1 VKRSGTPFHGSH
13 VKGENKMTE
22 VYIVS
27 AVRTPIGKFG
37 GGLTDVSPV
46 MLGAHVMKAA
56 LARAGLSGSAL
67 DLFIFGNI
75 LKHGHGQLLP
85 RHAALKA
92 DIPETVDGYAVDM
105 LCSSGM
111 MSTMNAAM
119 AIRAGEAEL
128 IMAGGIESMS
138 QAGFHLS
145 HKARWGYKLLVGAGE
160 QVVDELLV
168 DGLTDPM
175 TGELMGDETQ
185 RLADEYGVTRAELD
199 EVAYL
204 SHMRAAAATEN
215 GNFSHEIAPLELT
228 QRRQTVLF
236 AQDEGIRA
244 DTTMES
250 LAGLRPA
257 FTKDGTLTAGNSS
270 QISDGA
276 AALILASKAAVEK
289 HELKPIAKLLGGT
302 WAAVTPW
309 RFVEGP
315 IPAIQ
320 KLMKKIDRTVDD
332 FELIENN
339 EAFAL
344 NNVLLRRAL
353 EIPYEKINVYGGAIA
368 LGHPIGA
375 SGARVIVTLLNALQQ
390 EGKQLGLAS
399 LCHGT
404 GGGTAV
410 AVEMMQ

>member
-1 VKRSGTPFHGSH
+1 MNET
-13 VKGENKMTE
+13 
-22 VYIVS
+22 YIIS

-37 GGLTDVSPV
+37 GSLKDMSPV
-46 MLGAHVMKAA
+46 GLGAHVMKAA
-56 LARAGLSGSAL
+56 LERAGITGKDL

-75 LKHGHGQLLP
+75 LKHGHGQLVP

-92 DIPETVDGYAVDM
+92 GIPTDVDGYAVDM

-111 MSTMNAAM
+111 MSTMNADM
-119 AIRAGEAEL
+119 AIRAGEADIVL
-128 IMAGGIESMS
+128 AGGIESMS

-145 HKARWGYKLLVGAGE
+145 HKARWGYKLLIGE
-160 QVVDELLV
+160 NKEPVTDILLA

-175 TGELMGDETQ
+175 TGELMGEETE
-185 RLADEYGVTRAELD
+185 RLVATHGVTRTELD

-204 SHMRAAAATEN
+204 SNIRAAAATEN
-215 GNFSHEIAPLELT
+215 GKFSKEIAPIEIVE
-228 QRRQTVLF
+228 RRKTILF
-236 AQDEGIRA
+236 DKDEGLRA

-257 FTKDGTLTAGNSS
+257 FGKEGRLTAGNSS

-276 AALILASKAAVEK
+276 AALVIASKKAVEE
-289 HELKPIAKLLGGT
+289 HNLKPIARILGGA
-302 WAAVTPW
+302 WAAVEPW

-320 KLMKKIDRTVDD
+320 KLMKKIDKRVDD

-339 EAFAL
+339 EAFSL

-375 SGARVIVTLLNALQQ
+375 SGARIIVTLLNALQQ

-410 AVEMMQ
+410 AVELM

>member
-1 VKRSGTPFHGSH
+1 
-13 VKGENKMTE
+13 MTE

-37 GGLTDVSPV
+37 GSLTDVAPV
-46 MLGAHVMKAA
+46 DLGAHVMQAA
-56 LARAGLSGSAL
+56 LTRANLQGQAL

-92 DIPETVDGYAVDM
+92 GIPETVDGYAVDM

-111 MSTMNAAM
+111 MSIMNAAM
-119 AIRAGEAEL
+119 AIRAGEADL
-128 IMAGGIESMS
+128 VMAGGIESMS

-145 HKARWGYKLLVGAGE
+145 HKARWGYKLLVGNGE
-160 QVVDELLV
+160 PLIDELLN

-175 TGELMGDETQ
+175 TGELMGEETQ
-185 RLADEYGVTRAELD
+185 RLADSHGVSRTELD
-199 EVAYL
+199 EVAVL
-204 SHMRAAAATEN
+204 SNTRAAAATEN
-215 GNFSHEIAPLELT
+215 GKFSHEIAPLTVT
-228 QRRQTVLF
+228 QRRKAVTF
-236 AQDEGIRA
+236 AQDEGIRG
-244 DTTMES
+244 DTTMTS

-257 FTKDGTLTAGNSS
+257 FGKEGTLTAGNSS
-270 QISDGA
+270 QLSDGA
-276 AALILASKAAVEK
+276 AALILASATAVEK
-289 HELKPIAKLLGGT
+289 YELKPLARLLGGT
-302 WAAVTPW
+302 WAAVEPW

-320 KLMKKIDRTVDD
+320 KLLGKINRSIDD
-332 FELIENN
+332 FALVENN
-339 EAFAL
+339 EAFSL

-353 EIPYEKINVYGGAIA
+353 GIPYEKINVYGGAIA

-375 SGARVIVTLLNALQQ
+375 SGARIVVTLLNALQQ
-390 EGKQLGLAS
+390 EGKAMGLAA

-410 AVEMMQ
+410 AVELTT

>member
-1 VKRSGTPFHGSH
+1 MDMV
-13 VKGENKMTE
+13 N
-22 VYIVS
+22 YC
-27 AVRTPIGKFG
+27 
-37 GGLTDVSPV
+37 
-46 MLGAHVMKAA
+46 
-56 LARAGLSGSAL
+56 
-67 DLFIFGNI
+67 
-75 LKHGHGQLLP
+75 P

-92 DIPETVDGYAVDM
+92 GIPDDVDGYAVDM

-111 MSTMNAAM
+111 MSTMNGAM
-119 AIRAGEAEL
+119 AIRAGEADL
-128 IMAGGIESMS
+128 VLTGGIESMS

-160 QVVDELLV
+160 QVTDELLT

-175 TGELMGDETQ
+175 TGELMGEETQ
-185 RLADEYGVTRAELD
+185 RLAAEHGVTREELD

-204 SHMRAAAATEN
+204 SNTRAAAATEN
-215 GNFSHEIAPLELT
+215 GKYSHEIAPIEVT
-228 QRRQTVLF
+228 QRRKSVLF
-236 AQDEGIRA
+236 EKDEGIRA

-250 LAGLRPA
+250 LGGLRPA
-257 FTKDGTLTAGNSS
+257 FSKDGTLTAGNSS

-276 AALILASKAAVEK
+276 AALVLAGEAAVKEYG
-289 HELKPIAKLLGGT
+289 LKPIAKLLGGS
-302 WAAVTPW
+302 WAAVEPW

-320 KLMKKIDRTVDD
+320 KLMKKIDRNVDD
-332 FELIENN
+332 FELVENN
-339 EAFAL
+339 EAFSL

-353 EIPYEKINVYGGAIA
+353 EIPYEKINIYGGAIA

-375 SGARVIVTLLNALQQ
+375 SGARIVVTLLNALQQ

-404 GGGTAV
+404 GGGTAM
-410 AVEMMQ
+410 AVEIMA

>member
-1 VKRSGTPFHGSH
+1 MS
-13 VKGENKMTE
+13 E

-37 GGLTDVSPV
+37 GSLVDLSPV
-46 MLGAHVMKAA
+46 DLGAHVMKAA
-56 LARAGLSGSAL
+56 LERANVNPADL
-67 DLFIFGNI
+67 DLYIFGNI

-92 DIPETVDGYAVDM
+92 GIPEEVDGYAVDM

-111 MSTMNAAM
+111 MSTMNGAM
-119 AIRAGEAEL
+119 AIRAGEADL
-128 IMAGGIESMS
+128 VMTGGIESMS

-160 QVVDELLV
+160 QVTDVLMN

-175 TGELMGDETQ
+175 TGELMGEETQ
-185 RLADEYGVTRAELD
+185 RLADEHGVTREELD

-204 SHMRAAAATEN
+204 SNSRAAAATEQ
-215 GNFSHEIAPLELT
+215 GKYSHEIAPIDIT
-228 QRRQTVLF
+228 QRRKTVTF

-244 DTTMES
+244 DTTMDS

-257 FTKDGTLTAGNSS
+257 FSKDGTLTAGNSS

-276 AALILASKAAVEK
+276 AALILASQAAVDK
-289 HELKPIAKLLGGT
+289 YELKPLAKFIGGS
-302 WAAVTPW
+302 WAAVAPW

-315 IPAIQ
+315 IPAIN
-320 KLMKKIDRTVDD
+320 KLMKKIDRHVDD
-332 FELIENN
+332 FHLIENN
-339 EAFAL
+339 EAFSL

-375 SGARVIVTLLNALQQ
+375 SGARIIVTLLNALQQ
-390 EGKQLGLAS
+390 EGKATGLAS

-410 AVEMMQ
+410 AVELIN

>member
-1 VKRSGTPFHGSH
+1 MSAT
-13 VKGENKMTE
+13 
-22 VYIVS
+22 YIVS

-37 GGLTDVSPV
+37 GALKELSPV
-46 MLGAHVMKAA
+46 ALGAHVMKAA
-56 LARAGLSGSAL
+56 LSRAGVEGKEL

-85 RHAALKA
+85 RHAAIKA
-92 DIPETVDGYAVDM
+92 GIPTEVDGYAVDM

-111 MSTMNAAM
+111 MSTMNGDM
-119 AIRAGEAEL
+119 AIRAGEADL
-128 IMAGGIESMS
+128 VMVGGVESMS

-145 HKARWGYKLLVGAGE
+145 HKARWGYKLLIGDNKE
-160 QVVDELLV
+160 QVSDILLA

-175 TGELMGDETQ
+175 TGELMGEETE
-185 RLADEYGVTRAELD
+185 RLVAVHNVSRTELD

-204 SHMRAAAATEN
+204 SNIRAAAAIES
-215 GNFSHEIAPLELT
+215 GKFSKEIAPVEIVE
-228 QRRQTVLF
+228 RRKTVLF
-236 AQDEGIRA
+236 EQDEGVRA
-244 DTTMES
+244 DTTMDS

-257 FTKDGTLTAGNSS
+257 FGKEGKLTAGNSS
-270 QISDGA
+270 QLSDGA
-276 AALILASKAAVEK
+276 AALILANQKAVDE
-289 HELKPIAKLLGGT
+289 HSLKPIARLLGGS
-302 WAAVTPW
+302 WAAVEPW

-315 IPAIQ
+315 IPAIH
-320 KLMKKIDRTVDD
+320 KLLKKIDRRIED
-332 FELIENN
+332 FDLFENN
-339 EAFAL
+339 EAFSL

-375 SGARVIVTLLNALQQ
+375 SGARIIVTLLNALQQ
-390 EGKQLGLAS
+390 EGKRRGIAS

-410 AVEMMQ
+410 AVELL